1 MYFLFCVRYLG
12 HMYMAEALVAMDR
25 IADAVT
31 HLDGEEI
38 TDISL
43 VPPEEK
49 KEQDKNGEKD
59 QEGGETKGR
68 YTQTCEPFS

>member
-1 MYFLFCVRYLG
+1 
-12 HMYMAEALVAMDR
+12 MYMAEALVAMDR

-68 YTQTCEPFS
+68 YTQTCEPFG